1 MYLAII
7 VIMIIALAIEKIVS
21 HILSSLSAHAT
32 MMMMIKIMPNQH
44 KVLFN
49 KRQ

>member
-1 MYLAII
+1 MSLAIT
-7 VIMIIALAIEKIVS
+7 VIIIALAIEKIVG
-21 HILSSLSAHAT
+21 HILSSLSAHAA